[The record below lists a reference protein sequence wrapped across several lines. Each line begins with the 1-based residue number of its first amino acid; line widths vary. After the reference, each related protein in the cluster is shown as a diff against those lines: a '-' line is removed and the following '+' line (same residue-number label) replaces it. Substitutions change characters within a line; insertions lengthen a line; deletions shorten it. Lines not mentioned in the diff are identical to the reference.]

1 MDGRSR
7 VEAALAGDVADRPPV
22 GAWGHTF
29 DEEWSPERLAA
40 ITVER
45 AATFGWDFVKF
56 QPRATCFSEA
66 FGARWRPSG
75 GPTQPVLVEAAV
87 PTIDAWDR
95 VAQVDGRPLD
105 DQVQALRLVVERLGG
120 RVPVLQT
127 VFSPLTVAGFLV
139 GRDSGRVV
147 RELRERPDAVVPVLR
162 RIGDALI
169 DFSARSVEVGAA
181 GIFYAIS
188 GYATPEVVPPDVYAD
203 LVRPSDEHVLGA
215 LPDAAWWNVLHLC
228 GPRIDQDLAERLP
241 AQTLSWSIHAQGNP
255 GLAAARDRTGRAVLG
270 GIDERSTL
278 VEGPAADIRRQV
290 DEAVRDTGGRG
301 LLIGPGCSVP
311 PEAPDAYLRALL
323 PAA

>member
-75 GPTQPVLVEAAV
+75 GPSQPVLVEPAV
-87 PTIDAWDR
+87 PTIEDWAG
-95 VAQVDGRPLD
+95 VAQVDRAPLD
-105 DQVQALRLVVERLGG
+105 DQAQAVRLVVERLGD
-120 RVPVLQT
+120 RVPVIQT

-139 GRDSGRVV
+139 GRDTARVV
-147 RELRERPDAVVPVLR
+147 RELRERPDVIVPVLR

-169 DFSARSVEVGAA
+169 DFSARSVELGAA

-188 GYATPEVVPPDVYAD
+188 GYATPEVVPPEVYEE
-203 LVRPSDEHVLGA
+203 LVLPTDEQVLGA

-228 GPRIDQDLAERLP
+228 GPRIDVELAERLP
-241 AQTLSWSIHAQGNP
+241 AQTLSWSIHAEGNP
-255 GLAAARDRTGRAVLG
+255 GLAEARDRTGRAVLG
-270 GIDERSTL
+270 GIDERGAL
-278 VEGPAADIRRQV
+278 VEGPAAEILRQV
-290 DEAVRDTGGRG
+290 DAAVQDTGGRG

>member
-1 MDGRSR
+1 VDGRSR

-66 FGARWRPSG
+66 FGARWRASG
-75 GPTQPVLVEAAV
+75 GPSQPVLVEPAV
-87 PTIDAWDR
+87 RAIEDWER

-105 DQVQALRLVVERLGG
+105 DQVQALRLAVDRLGD

-139 GRDSGRVV
+139 GRDPARVV
-147 RELRERPDAVVPVLR
+147 RELRERPDAVLPVLR

-188 GYATPEVVPPDVYAD
+188 GYATPEVVPRDVYEE
-203 LVRPSDEHVLGA
+203 LVLPTDEHVLGA
-215 LPDAAWWNVLHLC
+215 LPDGAWWNVLHLC
-228 GPRIDQDLAERLP
+228 GPRIDVGLAERLP
-241 AQTLSWSIHAQGNP
+241 ARTLSWSIHAEGNP
-255 GLAAARDRTGRAVLG
+255 GLAAARDRTGCAVLG
-270 GIDERSTL
+270 GVDERSTL
-278 VEGPAADIRRQV
+278 VEGPAAEIRRQV
-290 DEAVRDTGGRG
+290 EAAVRDTGGRG

-311 PEAPDAYLRALL
+311 PEAPDANLRAL
-323 PAA
+323 AA